1 MEILEAMEQQAQI
14 SNWDIESLPNFLT
27 EQECKNLIGLGQK
40 DLKPSEVG
48 TAGERSVNDFRKSQ
62 TTALCDCSK
71 QVMALKNKIADHLG
85 VHIDQ
90 LEGLQYQYYKKGG
103 YFKEHADYF
112 DAHNMKKF
120 GLASGNRIKTLMIY
134 LNQDLEGGETMF
146 KAVDRAYMPLA
157 GWGLTWDNVDENG
170 KIQRGSKHSAE
181 KVAFG
186 EKHVITSWIREHK
199 WQPEEDERLYQE
211 WKSVQ
216 DTLPPLY
223 GNKAFSKVK
232 TPKEVT
238 NIVTSIMMKEKD
250 NATKEKS
257 ITQIEGDTNLF
268 SLDKYPEQKARIH
281 EVFRPL
287 AEKLS
292 RKRLEPSF
300 IYGLREYKKGAKL
313 EMHRDQLNT
322 HSVSF
327 SVCYFKD
334 KNWPIVVEGLDHD
347 EYSVELEPGE
357 SLYYLGDKF
366 EHGRPTAFEG
376 ESYINFYVHYKIKEK
391 KAKKIKPNS
400 HIKMI

>member
-1 MEILEAMEQQAQI
+1 MQI
-14 SNWDIESLPNFLT
+14 T
-27 EQECKNLIGLGQK
+27 
-40 DLKPSEVG
+40 
-48 TAGERSVNDFRKSQ
+48 
-62 TTALCDCSK
+62 
-71 QVMALKNKIADHLG
+71 
-85 VHIDQ
+85 
-90 LEGLQYQYYKKGG
+90 
-103 YFKEHADYF
+103 F

-300 IYGLREYKKGAKL
+300 IYG
-313 EMHRDQLNT
+313 
-322 HSVSF
+322 
-327 SVCYFKD
+327 FKR
-334 KNWPIVVEGLDHD
+334 I
-347 EYSVELEPGE
+347 
-357 SLYYLGDKF
+357 
-366 EHGRPTAFEG
+366 
-376 ESYINFYVHYKIKEK
+376 
-391 KAKKIKPNS
+391 
-400 HIKMI
+400 